1 MQFLHYPFIE
11 DIDINLLTMSTNRHT
26 EAIGLLWI
34 IHKKM
39 LKHHSASTRQHDV
52 GGGGLSRRRR
62 AVLGTFV
69 TREVRLVRQ
78 SLDVFDEEEDNS
90 RTEVNT
96 VATLIHEFTSV
107 TDPTISQVVILSDS
121 LLNIQRLRWTSLY
134 DRRIPA

>member
-52 GGGGLSRRRR
+52 WGGAGGGLSRRRR
-62 AVLGTFV
+62 AVLSTFV
-69 TREVRLVRQ
+69 TREVLRQ
-78 SLDVFDEEEDNS
+78 SLDVFAEEEDNS
-90 RTEVNT
+90 RTE
-96 VATLIHEFTSV
+96 
-107 TDPTISQVVILSDS
+107 
-121 LLNIQRLRWTSLY
+121 
-134 DRRIPA
+134 